1 MLDCV
6 GRKKLEREKK
16 KKKKKKRTNDLS
28 YGLICS
34 KKVRGRMGMA
44 CIVRDYV

>member
-16 KKKKKKRTNDLS
+16 KKKENQRLVVWVNLFKESPREDG
-28 YGLICS
+28 YGLYS
-34 KKVRGRMGMA
+34 
-44 CIVRDYV
+44 

>member
-16 KKKKKKRTNDLS
+16 KKKKKENQRLVVWVNLLKESPREDG
-28 YGLICS
+28 YGLYS
-34 KKVRGRMGMA
+34 
-44 CIVRDYV
+44 